1 MLIAPA
7 LRQTPLFDVY
17 IRRYCQSH
25 SSSRWL
31 ALAQVRVL
39 LWQGRRKHKVRLR
52 TAGCPETLS
61 LLPLP
66 YTTTY
71 RWKARLSVLYFT
83 DSNAFLLLRTGM

>member
-7 LRQTPLFDVY
+7 LRQTPLYDVD

-31 ALAQVRVL
+31 ALAQVRAL
-39 LWQGRRKHKVRLR
+39 LCQGRRKHKVQLC
-52 TAGCPETLS
+52 TVGCPETLS

-66 YTTTY
+66 YETTY
-71 RWKARLSVLYFT
+71 RW
-83 DSNAFLLLRTGM
+83 